1 MPSDTA
7 ADSDS
12 TTAIHKPCRTEY
24 ALCCMLKVTRLS
36 PMLFNCLL
44 LLFLFLIRSR
54 SRAWPLCVDKY
65 LLFLKIKYLMTC
77 QVCDSGEAAA
87 VTRLGIKGAN
97 TLILCITLSIHK
109 SYSHGCAKLLSG
121 CCARLMATWRKKNG
135 HARHGHF
142 LGWAASAAGWFPA
155 FQQQR
160 VADHG
165 DRAECH
171 RRTCQHGVEVA

>member
-1 MPSDTA
+1 MRSDTA

-65 LLFLKIKYLMTC
+65 LLFLKIKHLMPC

-97 TLILCITLSIHK
+97 TLILCVTLSIHK
-109 SYSHGCAKLLSG
+109 SYSHGCAKLLFG
-121 CCARLMATWRKKNG
+121 CCARQMATWRKKMAMLRMAIFWGGQLQRLAGFQRFSSSALLTTVTELN
-135 HARHGHF
+135 AM
-142 LGWAASAAGWFPA
+142 AAPA
-155 FQQQR
+155 SMGLR
-160 VADHG
+160 
-165 DRAECH
+165 
-171 RRTCQHGVEVA
+171 

>member
-12 TTAIHKPCRTEY
+12 TTAIHKPCRTAY

-65 LLFLKIKYLMTC
+65 LLFLKINYLMTC
-77 QVCDSGEAAA
+77 QVCDSGAAAA

-121 CCARLMATWRKKNG
+121 CCARQMATWRKKKWPCRAWPFFWGGQLQRLAGFQRLSSSALLTTVTELN
-135 HARHGHF
+135 AM
-142 LGWAASAAGWFPA
+142 AAPA
-155 FQQQR
+155 SMGLR
-160 VADHG
+160 
-165 DRAECH
+165 
-171 RRTCQHGVEVA
+171 